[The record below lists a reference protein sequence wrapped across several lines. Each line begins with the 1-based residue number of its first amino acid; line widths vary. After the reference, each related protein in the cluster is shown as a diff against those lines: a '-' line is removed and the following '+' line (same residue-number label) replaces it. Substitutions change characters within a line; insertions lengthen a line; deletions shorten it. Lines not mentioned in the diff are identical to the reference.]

1 MDDRSMSDETRDGE
15 RTPEERGRNAPGAEA
30 WLLGFAVGAGIL
42 VLLVFA
48 YMIGFNRGQDE
59 ADGGA
64 EQATERPQGEP
75 EAAPAPGGPGEALFV
90 ENCGSCHTLAA
101 AGTSGMVGPDLDGL
115 APDATQVE
123 VAIENGGAG
132 SGQMPP
138 RILEDQD
145 AEAVADYVGAA
156 AGR

>member
-1 MDDRSMSDETRDGE
+1 MDDGSMSDETRDGE
-15 RTPEERGRNAPGAEA
+15 RTPEEPGRDAPAAEA

-64 EQATERPQGEP
+64 EQATEKPQTEP
-75 EAAPAPGGPGEALFV
+75 ETAPVPGGPGEALFV
-90 ENCGSCHTLAA
+90 EGCGSCHALAA
-101 AGTSGMVGPDLDGL
+101 AGTSAMVGPDLDSL

-123 VAIENGGAG
+123 AAIENGGAG

-138 RILEDQD
+138 GILEGQD
-145 AEAVADYVGAA
+145 AEAVADYVAAA